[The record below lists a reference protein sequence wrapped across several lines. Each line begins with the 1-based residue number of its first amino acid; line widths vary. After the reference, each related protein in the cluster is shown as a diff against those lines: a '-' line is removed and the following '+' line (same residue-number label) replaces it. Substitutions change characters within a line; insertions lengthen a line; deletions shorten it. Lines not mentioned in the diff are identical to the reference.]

1 MPASFAVP
9 AIGKYTW
16 HDAYNYARV
25 NPGNASVALLLA
37 WPLFLA
43 FMALIVVLTPVVF
56 PGLAIASYVL
66 KATNAPAIEKPKA
79 KPAAAGTGASYAE
92 MYPEVQPKAAQG
104 ASAREFPVSFR
115 RRDRARG
122 RRSRPRVA
130 APAKH
135 VIVRSARLFRRSRA
149 DVPFPSSRVLP
160 QPPCRSTRS
169 GSTPSSPP
177 PRST

>member
-56 PGLAIASYVL
+56 PGLALAS
-66 KATNAPAIEKPKA
+66 
-79 KPAAAGTGASYAE
+79 
-92 MYPEVQPKAAQG
+92 
-104 ASAREFPVSFR
+104 
-115 RRDRARG
+115 
-122 RRSRPRVA
+122 
-130 APAKH
+130 
-135 VIVRSARLFRRSRA
+135 
-149 DVPFPSSRVLP
+149 
-160 QPPCRSTRS
+160 
-169 GSTPSSPP
+169 
-177 PRST
+177 